1 MFERIVEMQ
10 KEVEAMPL
18 VIRKEKDP
26 LYMEGE
32 RVSEKIGL
40 QKGQRLLLKKIL
52 LGRFGEIDED
62 TERLIDN
69 ATSEAIERCSLRI
82 FDLESLEDVKKVLKE

>member
-1 MFERIVEMQ
+1 
-10 KEVEAMPL
+10 MPR

-32 RVSEKIGL
+32 RVGEKIGLQKGEKVGL